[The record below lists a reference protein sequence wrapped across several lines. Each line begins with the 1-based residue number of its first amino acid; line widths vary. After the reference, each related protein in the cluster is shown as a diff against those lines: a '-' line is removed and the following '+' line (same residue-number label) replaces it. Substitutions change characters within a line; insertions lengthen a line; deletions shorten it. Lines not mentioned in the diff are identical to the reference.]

1 MKILSYRELPAK
13 DGLLPLMDQA
23 FRWPLNLR
31 EFEKHVK
38 VNPRLRHSPVGYSA
52 VEDNRVVG
60 FVGVMDL
67 TSRNLY
73 GEIEPV
79 GGIWGVATLPSH
91 VRRGFST
98 ALMEKAHHYFQEKDY
113 RFSFLCTSRSLI
125 AYGFYRKL
133 GYAEALQFPG
143 SYRTVQKEKLGKT
156 ETVKVEKKAFDWNRI
171 LEIYIK
177 SSSGRT
183 GLVIR
188 DKQYLKM
195 LKKRHRLRSKDFI
208 ILENGYA
215 VGRTENRGVLDVLEI
230 VASSTET
237 IGRLLELVEKKAKAI
252 VCDRMVLDN
261 EILRLYRGR
270 GYQVQDKSHSVLM
283 AKQLKDAKFH
293 QVYGEKFYM
302 TNLDLF

>member
-1 MKILSYRELPAK
+1 
-13 DGLLPLMDQA
+13 MDQA

-38 VNPRLRHSPVGYSA
+38 INPRLRDSPVGYSA

-73 GEIEPV
+73 GEIEPA
-79 GGIWGVATLPSH
+79 GGIWGVSTLPSH
-91 VRRGFST
+91 VRRGIST
-98 ALMEKAHHYFQEKDY
+98 ALMEKAHQYFQEKSY
-113 RFSFLCTSRSLI
+113 RFSFLCTGRGLV

-133 GYAEALQFPG
+133 RYAEALQFPN
-143 SYRTVQKEKLGKT
+143 SYKTVQTEKSGKTKTVKT
-156 ETVKVEKKAFDWNRI
+156 ETKALDWNRI
-171 LEIYIK
+171 LEIYNRF
-177 SSSGRT
+177 SNGRT

-195 LKKRHRLRSKDFI
+195 LKSSHRLRSKDFI
-208 ILENGYA
+208 ILKNGYA
-215 VGRTENRGVLDVLEI
+215 VARTEDRGVVNVLEI
-230 VASSTET
+230 IAASTET

-252 VCDRMVLDN
+252 VCDRIVLDK
-261 EILRLYRGR
+261 EILRVYRAR
-270 GYQVQDKSHSVLM
+270 GYQVQDKSHGVFM
-283 AKQLKDAKFH
+283 VKPLKDAKFH
-293 QVYGEKFYM
+293 QVYGGKFYM